1 MKRIIYHI
9 LLPAFM
15 PAIFFRVAFTPVE
28 VLGCRNRGLLALM
41 IALLSGLVALSAAAI
56 GIKRRLRSDG
66 NALWWLL
73 SALVLT
79 IPVIA
84 MIILA

>member
-15 PAIFFRVAFTPVE
+15 PAIFFRIAFTPVD
-28 VLGCRNRGLLALM
+28 VLGCRTRGLLALM
-41 IALLSGLVALSAAAI
+41 IALLSGLAALSAAVI
-56 GIKRRLRSDG
+56 GMKGKMRGDRD
-66 NALWWLL
+66 ALWWML
-73 SALVLT
+73 SVLVLT

>member
-15 PAIFFRVAFTPVE
+15 PAIFFRVAFTPVD
-28 VLGCRNRGLLALM
+28 VLGCRTRGLLALM
-41 IALLSGLVALSAAAI
+41 IALLSGLAALSAAVI
-56 GIKRRLRSDG
+56 GMKGKMRGDRD
-66 NALWWLL
+66 ALWWML
-73 SALVLT
+73 SVLVLT

>member
-1 MKRIIYHI
+1 
-9 LLPAFM
+9 M
-15 PAIFFRVAFTPVE
+15 PAIFFRVAFSSVE
-28 VLGCRNRGLLALM
+28 VLGCRIRGLLALM
-41 IALLSGLVALSAAAI
+41 IALLSGLAALSAAGI
-56 GIKRRLRSDG
+56 GMKGRLRNDR

-73 SALVLT
+73 SSLVLT

>member
-9 LLPAFM
+9 LIPAVM
-15 PAIFFRVAFTPVE
+15 PALFFRIASTPVE
-28 VLGCRNRGLLALM
+28 VLGCRTRGLMALS
-41 IALLSGLVALSAAAI
+41 IAFISGLAALGTSI
-56 GIKRRLRSDG
+56 GAKRERRGDP
-66 NALWWLL
+66 NVIWWIA
-73 SALVLT
+73 STFILV

>member
-1 MKRIIYHI
+1 
-9 LLPAFM
+9 M
-15 PAIFFRVAFTPVE
+15 PAIFFRVAFTPVD
-28 VLGCRNRGLLALM
+28 VLGCRTRGLLALI
-41 IALLSGLVALSAAAI
+41 IALLSGLAALSAAVI
-56 GIKRRLRSDG
+56 GMKGRLRSDR

>member
-1 MKRIIYHI
+1 
-9 LLPAFM
+9 M

-41 IALLSGLVALSAAAI
+41 IALLSGLAALSAAVI
-56 GIKRRLRSDG
+56 GMKGRLRSDR

>member
-41 IALLSGLVALSAAAI
+41 IALLSGLAALSAAAI
-56 GIKRRLRSDG
+56 GMKGKMRGDRD
-66 NALWWLL
+66 ALWWML
-73 SALVLT
+73 SVLVLT